1 MRCTVE
7 ILGFPPSDQRTF
19 AATFSLSARREIS
32 FTQWHSTA
40 TEQPD
45 LLVVDGDNPQALETL
60 GERQRKGECR
70 MPVVTVAA
78 KESSSVRNFLERP
91 IRFLK
96 LFKMFDEVLLQSNAP
111 GKVTDKIDSKST
123 LPDAFA
129 LTPMASLPVQ
139 AIPQLNQV
147 DASSNGFKPMPI
159 VRLSATPHTSPSPE
173 NPLVMVP
180 ANQQISNRQ
189 HGDWVLVVDDN
200 LAVRRFMAQK
210 LEPFN
215 INVDFAAS
223 GEQAIGL
230 SGTKHYTCIFLDV
243 VMPGIDGYQVCK
255 IIKGNRVSKD
265 VKVVMLTSRD
275 SPFDKI
281 RGKMAGCDAYLTK
294 PVDEDKLMNTIVR
307 FLPEGAMMGDAL
319 EKNSIFSPH

>member
-60 GERQRKGECR
+60 GERQRKGECP

-78 KESSSVRNFLERP
+78 KETSSERNFLERP